1 MEDVDGALLDPSIG
15 VVRAQ
20 PDQPFAQGRPLLALF
35 REAYYLVAAHAA
47 QGIRL
52 WTAAGMSSAT
62 RTIGIPVWIA

>member
-1 MEDVDGALLDPSIG
+1 MYVKYDILAACG
-15 VVRAQ
+15 VSTSAAQ

-35 REAYYLVAAHAA
+35 REAYCLVAAHAA